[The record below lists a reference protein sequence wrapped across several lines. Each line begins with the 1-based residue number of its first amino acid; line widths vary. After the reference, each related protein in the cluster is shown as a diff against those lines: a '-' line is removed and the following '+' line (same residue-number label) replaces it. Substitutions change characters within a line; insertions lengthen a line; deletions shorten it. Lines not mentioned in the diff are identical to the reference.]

1 VSLRRF
7 QEWEEPEFPVLR
19 AKAEAVRV
27 KALLAK
33 NARLWG
39 GKSKNKPI
47 PYCTLDF
54 RLSRAITS
62 LEA

>member
-1 VSLRRF
+1 MSLRQF
-7 QEWEEPEFPVLR
+7 QEWEKKPEFPVLR
-19 AKAEAVRV
+19 AKAEAVRL

-33 NARLWG
+33 NARLRG
-39 GKSKNKPI
+39 GKSKSK

-54 RLSRAITS
+54 RLSRAVTG